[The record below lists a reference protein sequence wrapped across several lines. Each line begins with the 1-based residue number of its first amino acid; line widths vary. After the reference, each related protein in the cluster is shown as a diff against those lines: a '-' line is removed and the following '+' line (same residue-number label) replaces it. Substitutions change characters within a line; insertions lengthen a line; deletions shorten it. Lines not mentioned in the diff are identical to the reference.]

1 MMFRKALSVLSCWG
15 ILLIASTVP
24 VAYAFID
31 MSFPL
36 ISIGGSIG
44 RMALPRVGVS
54 SSEKEFEPAA
64 MYGGSTGRI
73 SSQVVEEGFHCEHF
87 GSCPGCVMTDR
98 VLGVDVVES
107 VQRFFASPSIQ
118 RQSTSSTSTSTSF
131 SPNQLQFTMRLPSN
145 ITQWRTQAKLAVAS
159 QYWGSRDGCTFGLYE
174 RNSHRVVPI
183 PHCAVHHPQI
193 NTAIALLTQ
202 ATANA
207 QTVAYN
213 ETFLTGQLRYVQC
226 QVERATNKVCLTL
239 VWNADHLKGC
249 QPYLSRLVKE
259 LKKATSISNYSD
271 IWHSIWVNLNTGT
284 GNNIFSRGDN
294 KWFRLEGP
302 EYVREPIHSSTLQE
316 HCGFFFF
323 TPSTFRQANMDGF
336 EVIAQYVAKLVPPKS
351 TVCELYAGVGILGL
365 TALAYHHMAENDNPA
380 DTALR
385 WLRCSDENPAN
396 LKCFERS
403 IRSMPASITGAS
415 TVSSKQSTRKK
426 ANKSTSKATYMVA
439 SATTAVQE
447 GQALGASVLLVDPPR
462 SGLDEFVLTE
472 LCKPRNPKQPHVED
486 LLLLDDEG
494 SSNINLLNDVTTLI
508 YVSCGF
514 ESFSRDCERI
524 LSANAGWSIHSSI
537 GYLLFP
543 GSNHIETV
551 TLFRRQL
558 SFKRTPVKKV
568 TSFGSFARQKR

>member
-1 MMFRKALSVLSCWG
+1 MIIRSRTASVLYCLG
-15 ILLIASTVP
+15 IIIASTVA
-24 VAYAFID
+24 VTYAFIGVL
-31 MSFPL
+31 FPL
-36 ISIGGSIG
+36 VTTGGGGAIG
-44 RMALPRVGVS
+44 RRTFSYVGVS
-54 SSEKEFEPAA
+54 SSETEFEQPVR
-64 MYGGSTGRI
+64 GGSGRG
-73 SSQVVEEGFHCEHF
+73 SPRVAEEGFQCEHF
-87 GSCPGCVMTDR
+87 GTCPGCVMTDR
-98 VLGVDVVES
+98 VLDVDVVGN
-107 VQRFFASPSIQ
+107 VQRFFAAPSIQ
-118 RQSTSSTSTSTSF
+118 RQSSSSSSTAAYSSRPLTFAMTV
-131 SPNQLQFTMRLPSN
+131 PSN

-159 QYWGSRDGCTFGLYE
+159 QSWGSRDGCTFGLYE

-193 NTAIALLTQ
+193 NTAIALLAQ

-239 VWNADHLKGC
+239 VWNADQLKGC

-259 LKKATSISNYSD
+259 LKKATSISNNLD
-271 IWHSIWVNLNTGT
+271 MWHSIWVNLNTGT
-284 GNNIFSRGDN
+284 GNNIFSRGEN

-302 EYVREPIHSSTLQE
+302 EYVREPIHSSTHQG
-316 HCGFFFF
+316 HCGYFFF

-336 EVIAQYVAKLVPPKS
+336 EVIAQHVAKLVPPKS
-351 TVCELYAGVGILGL
+351 TVCELYAGVGMLGL
-365 TALAYHHMAENDNPA
+365 TALAYHQSDNPA
-380 DTALR
+380 ATTALR

-403 IRSMPASITGAS
+403 LRSMPAAMTAGTAS
-415 TVSSKQSTRKK
+415 ASSKHSTRYK

-439 SATTAVQE
+439 SATMAVQE

-462 SGLDEFVLTE
+462 SGLDEYLLTE
-472 LCKPRNPKQPHVED
+472 LCKPRNPKQPYVED
-486 LLLLDDEG
+486 LLMLDDEG
-494 SSNINLLNDVTTLI
+494 SPNINLVNDVTTLI

-514 ESFSRDCERI
+514 ESFSRDCER
-524 LSANAGWSIHSSI
+524 LLTSNAGWKIHSST

-551 TLFRRQL
+551 TLFQRQA
-558 SFKRTPVKKV
+558 SSNRTPVKKV
-568 TSFGSFARQKR
+568 TPFSTSGRQKR